1 MGCDIHCHIEIK
13 VEGTWHHYSAPNV
26 DRSYRLFA
34 RMAGVRNTG
43 GVKPIAPNRGLPE
56 DMSLVTRLAWSYW
69 ELDGHSMSWMT
80 GAEVESLTNDEE
92 NFCAYDEFGYLFGNG
107 FTDKDGWPPGVE
119 ACRMIFWF
127 DN

>member
-43 GVKPIAPNRGLPE
+43 GVKPIAPNRGLPART
-56 DMSLVTRLAWSYW
+56 MSSGTCS
-69 ELDGHSMSWMT
+69 ET
-80 GAEVESLTNDEE
+80 GSPTKTVGRPE
-92 NFCAYDEFGYLFGNG
+92 
-107 FTDKDGWPPGVE
+107 
-119 ACRMIFWF
+119 
-127 DN
+127 